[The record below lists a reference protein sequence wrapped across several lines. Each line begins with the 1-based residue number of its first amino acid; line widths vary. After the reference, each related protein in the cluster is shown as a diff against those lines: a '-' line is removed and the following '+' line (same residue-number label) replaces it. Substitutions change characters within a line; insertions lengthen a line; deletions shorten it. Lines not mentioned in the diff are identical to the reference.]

1 MVIFLASSHS
11 LKQGDT
17 VGIIG
22 GGQLGQ
28 MLALSAKEMGAKVIV
43 LDPDETCPTG
53 QVADQQIVAKYND
66 FSALERLAKISD
78 VLTYEFE
85 NVDLNALE
93 HLTNERKLPQGVELL
108 KITKNR
114 AAEKGFLQ
122 KHGLKTAPFEIVNT
136 KDELEE
142 AVSKI
147 GFPSILKTC
156 EGGYDGKSQFTL
168 TSKEDIDKASEL
180 LTQGQC
186 ILEGFVVFSL
196 ECSVMVAQN
205 ANDETTVFPVSENI
219 HKNHILHESI
229 VPARIS
235 EELQEK
241 AQKAALKI
249 AQSLH
254 LRGILGVEFFVG
266 KDNELYVNELAP
278 RPHNS
283 GHYSIEACDFS
294 QFDIH
299 DRAIMN
305 WPLPKIEL
313 LKPAVMVNILGQH
326 KEGSEALILEKPKWH
341 FHDYGKK
348 DVRVDRK
355 MGHVTILTDDLEKT
369 LAEIDDTRIWTK

>member
-66 FSALERLAKISD
+66 FSALERLAKMSD

-114 AAEKGFLQ
+114 AAEKEFLQ